1 MCVVNEINNPSHSC
15 ILESVNYINGK
26 LLNKMFQDAKMEIRS
41 RKSKKRQYTE
51 KKRTIHDRQNTMQK
65 NKRWSTAIPTQN
77 GGSGSPEE

>member
-26 LLNKMFQDAKMEIRS
+26 LLNKMFQNAKMEIRS

-51 KKRTIHDRQNTMQK
+51 KKKDN
-65 NKRWSTAIPTQN
+65 P
-77 GGSGSPEE
+77 